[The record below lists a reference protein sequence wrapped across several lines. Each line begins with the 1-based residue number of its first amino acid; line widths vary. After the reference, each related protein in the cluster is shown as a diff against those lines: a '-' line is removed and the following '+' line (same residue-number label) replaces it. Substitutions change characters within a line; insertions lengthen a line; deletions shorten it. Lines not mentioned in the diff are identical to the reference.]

1 MAERGKRKIL
11 MGVVSSDKMDKTVVV
26 MVNRRVLHPVYKK
39 YVRKRTKVKAHDQ
52 KNECHIGD
60 KVLLVET
67 RPLSKDK
74 RWRLK
79 EILGQDRVTAREWMM
94 IQMRSVLEVADNS
107 GAKKLGCIKVL
118 GGTRRKYATLGDI
131 IVVSVKDALP
141 NSKIK
146 RGDVVRAV
154 IVRTKKEVKRRD
166 GSYIK
171 FDDNSAVLINPQGE
185 PIGTRIFGPVAR
197 ELRSK
202 RFMKIISLAPEVL

>member
-79 EILGQDRVTAREWMM
+79 EILE
-94 IQMRSVLEVADNS
+94 
-107 GAKKLGCIKVL
+107 
-118 GGTRRKYATLGDI
+118 
-131 IVVSVKDALP
+131 
-141 NSKIK
+141 
-146 RGDVVRAV
+146 RA
-154 IVRTKKEVKRRD
+154 
-166 GSYIK
+166 
-171 FDDNSAVLINPQGE
+171 A
-185 PIGTRIFGPVAR
+185 
-197 ELRSK
+197 
-202 RFMKIISLAPEVL
+202 